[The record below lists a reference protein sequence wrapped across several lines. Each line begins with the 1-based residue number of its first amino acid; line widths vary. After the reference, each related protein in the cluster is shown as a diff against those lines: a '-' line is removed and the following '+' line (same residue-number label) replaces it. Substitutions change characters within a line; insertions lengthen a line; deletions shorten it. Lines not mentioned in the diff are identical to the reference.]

1 MLWAFATG
9 TASKPSAPDEWQSP
23 GGDVLNMN
31 SLRSLALV
39 SVLLASSLEIF
50 AASNSS
56 GVPAIELAPALE
68 KLNAQVEGRLQ
79 NNLDVAVQE
88 MRTGLPDSI
97 PVAAAPATQVIPRF
111 RGKALAMRHRRGN

>member
-1 MLWAFATG
+1 
-9 TASKPSAPDEWQSP
+9 
-23 GGDVLNMN
+23 MN

-39 SVLLASSLEIF
+39 SVLLASSFELF

-79 NNLDVAVQE
+79 IDRDVAVQE
-88 MRTGLPDSI
+88 MRAGLPDSI
-97 PVAAAPATQVIPRF
+97 PVAVAPATQVTPRF
-111 RGKALAMRHRRGN
+111 RGKGLAMRPRRGN